1 MRYKA
6 VIFDLDGVL
15 VHTDRFHYLAWKAV
29 ADELGIV
36 FNEEINLR
44 LKGVSRLE
52 SLEIILENYA
62 GTMTKEEKQAI
73 AEKKN
78 RIYRESLNLLSP
90 ADVSA
95 EVANVLMHTKDA
107 KIKTAIGSSS
117 KNAGFIL
124 KRLGLQGFFDAVSD
138 GNSIT
143 KSKPDPEVFIN
154 AARLLEVLPKDCLV
168 VEDARAGVLAAL
180 AAGMDC
186 AVIGSTAKPQRGVYA
201 LESISEL
208 LNLLV

>member
-1 MRYKA
+1 MRYEA

-15 VHTDRFHYLAWKAV
+15 IHTDHLHYLAWKAV

-36 FNEEINLR
+36 FDEKINRR

-52 SLEIILENYA
+52 SLEIILENFT
-62 GTMTKEEKQAI
+62 GTMTEKEKQRI

-78 RIYRESLNLLSP
+78 RIYRESLSRLSP

-95 EVANVLMHTKDA
+95 EVANVLRHLKDA
-107 KIKTAIGSSS
+107 RMKTALGSSS

-124 KRLGLQGFFDAVSD
+124 KKLELQGFFDAVSD

-143 KSKPDPEVFIN
+143 NSKPDPEVFLN
-154 AARLLEVLPKDCLV
+154 AARLLKVLPKDCLV
-168 VEDARAGVLAAL
+168 VEDALAGVLAAL

-186 AVIGSTAKPQRGVYA
+186 AVIGSTAKQQEGVYG
-201 LESISEL
+201 LESISDL

>member
-29 ADELGIV
+29 ADELGIC
-36 FNEEINLR
+36 FDEEINLR

-52 SLEIILENYA
+52 SLEIILENYS
-62 GTMTKEEKQAI
+62 GTMTKEEKLMI

-78 RIYRESLNLLSP
+78 RIYRESLHQLSP

-95 EVANVLMHTKDA
+95 EVVNLLMRTKYLG
-107 KIKTAIGSSS
+107 IKTAIGSSS

-124 KRLGLQGFFDAVSD
+124 QKIGLQGWFDAISD

-143 KSKPDPEVFIN
+143 KSKPDPEVFLN
-154 AARLLEVLPKDCLV
+154 AATLLGVLPKDCLV
-168 VEDARAGVLAAL
+168 VEDAAAGVQAAL
-180 AAGMDC
+180 SAGMDC
-186 AVIGSTAKPQRGVYA
+186 AVIGSMAKPQRGVHA
-201 LESISEL
+201 LKSISDL
-208 LNLLV
+208 LNLLG